1 MVFNYAQWILTVT
14 STRPKGG
21 WLLQGECLDKLKTH
35 PLGSMDGRYWMRK
48 GATFS
53 KLKITHHV
61 RRGSSR
67 NVSDFCFII
76 YNIRFYLFDN
86 YTDEE
91 LS

>member
-1 MVFNYAQWILTVT
+1 MPQ
-14 STRPKGG
+14 G
-21 WLLQGECLDKLKTH
+21 WVAIARGVPRQVENSEYTH
-35 PLGSMDGRYWMRK
+35 PLGSMYGRYWMRK

-61 RRGSSR
+61 RRGSNR

-91 LS
+91 FF